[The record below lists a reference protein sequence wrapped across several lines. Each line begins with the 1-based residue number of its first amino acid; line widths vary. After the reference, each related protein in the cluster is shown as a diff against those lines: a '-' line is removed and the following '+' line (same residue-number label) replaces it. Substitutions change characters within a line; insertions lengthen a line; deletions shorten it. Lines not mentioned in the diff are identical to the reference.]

1 MSRPG
6 TTWYQFASAPT
17 PFDKLQ
23 DQRWGDKVLNA
34 VMQTPVYTRL
44 EDTSEENEN
53 LASQSR
59 AGNGKVLRPHV
70 YYDEGPF
77 DAPSSDSEEETLLE
91 KGPESRRSGS
101 RSPRTAENGF
111 ESGSLFT
118 GELKVRVSYE
128 FS

>member
-1 MSRPG
+1 M
-6 TTWYQFASAPT
+6 
-17 PFDKLQ
+17 
-23 DQRWGDKVLNA
+23 
-34 VMQTPVYTRL
+34 VMQPAAYSRIENSS
-44 EDTSEENEN
+44 EDGVVNDRRIDGFK
-53 LASQSR
+53 A
-59 AGNGKVLRPHV
+59 VRPHV

-91 KGPESRRSGS
+91 NGPESRRSGS